1 MLKNH
6 ERFYTA
12 AGKRLILIVDDEL
25 VNREILS
32 FMLKD
37 KFDVI
42 TAADGREALEIIRD
56 KLSMLS
62 LVLTDI
68 MMPEMDGFELL
79 EVMRSDASLRRIPVI
94 VLTSDRQ
101 AEVKS
106 LSNGASDFIAKP
118 YNQPEVILARIQKTI
133 ELAEDQGIIQ
143 STERDPLTGL
153 LNKEFFY
160 KYVEQF
166 DLHHPGASMD
176 AVEID
181 IDHFRLINEIY
192 GWAYGDEVLTRLG
205 SLLIKRAQDMGGI
218 VGRKDADN
226 FLFYSPHNTDY
237 EAFLKELT
245 DHAAVGNDNVRMHI
259 KLGIFSNADTEPQI
273 ELRFDRAKIAGDH
286 LKNDYSTQISY
297 YDQELFSKELF
308 DSQLVGDF
316 EDAIHEK
323 QFEVW
328 YQPKFDVKGDVPVLS
343 SAEALIR
350 WRHPRFGMVSPGV
363 FIPLFERNGL
373 IQRLDRY
380 VWREAARQVAD
391 WRDRYGVT
399 MPVSVNVS
407 RIDMYAPDFVEYF
420 TGLMEEEKLSPD
432 CYFIEITESAYTKD
446 SDQMVAMV
454 TALRERGFR
463 MEMDDFGSGYSSL
476 NMLANLPI
484 DFIKMDMQ
492 FVRSMDVNKKSLRM
506 IELILDIASYLQL
519 PVIAEG
525 VETAEQVKVLK
536 DMGCFLI
543 QGYYFS
549 KPLPPAEFEKF
560 IKEKKNAEH

>member
-6 ERFYTA
+6 ERFFTA

-32 FMLKD
+32 FMLQD

-42 TAADGREALEIIRD
+42 TAADGKEALDIIRD
-56 KLSMLS
+56 KLSLLS

-79 EVMRSDASLRRIPVI
+79 DAMKADASLRRIPVI

-153 LNKEFFY
+153 LNREFFF

-181 IDHFRLINEIY
+181 INHFRLINEIY
-192 GWAYGDEVLTRLG
+192 GWAYGDKVLNRMGTTLV
-205 SLLIKRAQDMGGI
+205 KKAQSSGGI
-218 VGRKDADN
+218 VGRKDADK
-226 FLFYSPHNTDY
+226 FLFYAPHDTDY

-245 DHAAVGNDNVRMHI
+245 AQMGVGNENARMHI
-259 KLGIFSNADTEPQI
+259 RLGIFSNADAEPHI
-273 ELRFDRAKIAGDH
+273 ELRFDRAKMAGDH
-286 LKNDYSTQISY
+286 IKNDYSRQISY

-308 DSQLVGDF
+308 DSQLMDDF
-316 EDAIHEK
+316 ERGLKEK

-328 YQPKFDVKGDVPVLS
+328 YQPKFDVKGDKPRLS
-343 SAEALIR
+343 SAECLIR
-350 WRHPRFGMVSPGV
+350 WRHPKFGMVSPGV
-363 FIPLFERNGL
+363 FIPLFERSGL

-380 VWREAARQVAD
+380 VWEEAARQVAQ
-391 WRDRYGVT
+391 WRDSYGFT
-399 MPVSVNVS
+399 LPVSVNVS
-407 RIDMYAPDFVEYF
+407 RIDMYAPDFVEFF
-420 TGLMEEEKLSPD
+420 TELMKREKLSPET
-432 CYFIEITESAYTKD
+432 YFIEITESAYTQD
-446 SDQMVAMV
+446 SDQMAAMV
-454 TALRERGFR
+454 TALRDQGFKV
-463 MEMDDFGSGYSSL
+463 EMDDFGSGYSSL

-525 VETAEQVKVLK
+525 VETEQQVKVLK
-536 DMGCFLI
+536 ELGCYII

-549 KPLPPAEFEKF
+549 KPLPAAEFEKF
-560 IKEKKNAEH
+560 IKEAKENA

>member
-328 YQPKFDVKGDVPVLS
+328 YQPKFDV
-343 SAEALIR
+343 
-350 WRHPRFGMVSPGV
+350 
-363 FIPLFERNGL
+363 
-373 IQRLDRY
+373 
-380 VWREAARQVAD
+380 
-391 WRDRYGVT
+391 
-399 MPVSVNVS
+399 
-407 RIDMYAPDFVEYF
+407 
-420 TGLMEEEKLSPD
+420 
-432 CYFIEITESAYTKD
+432 
-446 SDQMVAMV
+446 
-454 TALRERGFR
+454 
-463 MEMDDFGSGYSSL
+463 
-476 NMLANLPI
+476 
-484 DFIKMDMQ
+484 
-492 FVRSMDVNKKSLRM
+492 
-506 IELILDIASYLQL
+506 
-519 PVIAEG
+519 
-525 VETAEQVKVLK
+525 
-536 DMGCFLI
+536 
-543 QGYYFS
+543 
-549 KPLPPAEFEKF
+549 
-560 IKEKKNAEH
+560 